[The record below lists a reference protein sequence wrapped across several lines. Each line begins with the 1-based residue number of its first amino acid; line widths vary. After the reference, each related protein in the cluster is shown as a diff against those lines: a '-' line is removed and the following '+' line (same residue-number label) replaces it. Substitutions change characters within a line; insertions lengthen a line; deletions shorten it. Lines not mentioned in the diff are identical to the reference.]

1 VVMKK
6 IFNKEG
12 QKQRRR
18 SLRSEPTKAEQVLW
32 SHLRKSQLGFKFR
45 RQTGIGGYIVDFYC
59 PKKKLVIE
67 VDGDSHFESGQK
79 EYDEKRSSYLEN
91 LGLFVVRFTNF
102 EVYDDLE
109 NVLQRIK
116 DYINK

>member
-1 VVMKK
+1 
-6 IFNKEG
+6 
-12 QKQRRR
+12 
-18 SLRSEPTKAEQVLW
+18 
-32 SHLRKSQLGFKFR
+32 
-45 RQTGIGGYIVDFYC
+45 
-59 PKKKLVIE
+59 